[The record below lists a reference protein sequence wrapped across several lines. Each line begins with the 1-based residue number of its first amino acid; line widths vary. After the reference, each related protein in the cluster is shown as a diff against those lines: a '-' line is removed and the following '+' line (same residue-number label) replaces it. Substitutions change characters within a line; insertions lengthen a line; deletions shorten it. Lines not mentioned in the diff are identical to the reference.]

1 MPAYFAD
8 FVLDLATRELTRDGK
23 SRHISGKALHLL
35 EVLVRR
41 APNAVAKDDL
51 YNELWGDAF
60 VTEANLPNLVS
71 ELRDILGDDAASP
84 RFVKTVHRFGYRF
97 LEPVRWQEANA
108 DSSIRS
114 WLTWGTRDF
123 PLGEG
128 EHVLGRDRGV
138 AVALPVAGVSRRHA
152 IIRVEN
158 AEAVLLDLESK
169 NGTFLNGRRVAGP
182 TPLHDGD
189 NIRVGSVAVD
199 YHVASEHDTTVTNA
213 PGITYADLEKS

>member
-8 FVLDLATRELTRDGK
+8 FVLDLERRELTRTGK
-23 SRHISGKALHLL
+23 PHHISGKAFQLL

-41 APNAVAKDDL
+41 APNAVTKDDL
-51 YNELWGDAF
+51 YKELWGNAF

-71 ELRDILGDDAASP
+71 ELREILGDDAGSP

-97 LEPVRWQEANA
+97 LEPVRWQDARTELAV
-108 DSSIRS
+108 RS

-138 AVALPVAGVSRRHA
+138 AIALPLGGVSRRHA
-152 IIRVEN
+152 VIRVEN
-158 AEAVLLDLESK
+158 GHAVLLDLESK
-169 NGTFLNGRRVAGP
+169 NGTFLNGKRVAGLAH
-182 TPLHDGD
+182 LHDGD
-189 NIRVGSVAVD
+189 NIRLGSVAVD
-199 YHVASEHDTTVTNA
+199 YHVAAEQETTLTEA
-213 PGITYADLEKS
+213 PPMQT